1 MRGNPLLIVLN
12 PRKMQDCIDA
22 IEALDIDQVWFRYYS
37 ERQLESII
45 PDWLEQYGQEY
56 THVGVISDDAKPT
69 QHALDLVLDAY
80 HHDAVYTGY
89 CQVTDKDP
97 RLNLSSEPLTSAIP
111 QVAAYTFVVCDEME
125 QHPEPLFRSYFA
137 GHTLTFMSL
146 DLWRKYPWGC
156 YGSGNGWASD
166 YHLAWRLQADNIPV
180 WAVKGA
186 WVEHVKSDFN
196 TTERDPE
203 RQIQVGKIK
212 PEIDHKRKVE
222 L

>member
-1 MRGNPLLIVLN
+1 MRDNPLLIVLN

-37 ERQLESII
+37 ERQLETVI
-45 PDWLEQYGQEY
+45 PDWLEQHAQEY
-56 THVGVISDDAKPT
+56 THIGVISDDAKPT

-80 HHDAVYTGY
+80 RHDAVYTGY
-89 CQVTDKDP
+89 CQVTDSDP
-97 RLNLSSEPLTSAIP
+97 RLNLSSRPLTSAIP
-111 QVAAYTFVVCDEME
+111 QVAAYTFVTYDEME
-125 QHPEPLFRSYFA
+125 NHPEPLYHSYFA
-137 GHTLTFMSL
+137 GHTLTFMSR

-166 YHLAWRLQADNIPV
+166 YHLAWRLQTDGIPV

-186 WVEHVKSDFN
+186 WVEHVKSEFN
-196 TTERDPE
+196 ATEQDPN
-203 RQIQVGKIK
+203 RQLLVGKLD
-212 PEIDHKRKVE
+212 PQIDHKRKAE